1 MYMFSRNDGLPDGN
15 GRARTG
21 RRLLAGIVLAGATG
35 GALLLGTA
43 APAAAS
49 SVNWDAIAQCESGGN
64 WHINTGNGY
73 YGGLQFNQS
82 TWAGNGGKTYA
93 PRADLASRGQ
103 QIAVA
108 EHLYARR
115 GLGPWPV
122 CGKKGGSTA
131 KAKPKADS
139 GTTKKNNSTAK
150 KNNGT
155 TKKNNSTA
163 KKNNG
168 TTKKNNGTT
177 KKKSP
182 GTTAPSAPATPSS
195 TGNYTVRPGD
205 TLSGIAVLHHVQGG
219 WKALY
224 ERNVAVVGADPNL
237 ILPGQRLAV

>member
-43 APAAAS
+43 TPAAAS

-139 GTTKKNNSTAK
+139 GTTKKNN
-150 KNNGT
+150 
-155 TKKNNSTA
+155 
-163 KKNNG
+163 G

-177 KKKSP
+177 KKKSS

>member
-1 MYMFSRNDGLPDGN
+1 MYMLSRNHGLPDRN

-43 APAAAS
+43 TPAAAS

-93 PRADLASRGQ
+93 PRADLASRAQ

-139 GTTKKNNSTAK
+139 GTAK
-150 KNNGT
+150 KNNG
-155 TKKNNSTA
+155 TA

-177 KKKSP
+177 KKKSS